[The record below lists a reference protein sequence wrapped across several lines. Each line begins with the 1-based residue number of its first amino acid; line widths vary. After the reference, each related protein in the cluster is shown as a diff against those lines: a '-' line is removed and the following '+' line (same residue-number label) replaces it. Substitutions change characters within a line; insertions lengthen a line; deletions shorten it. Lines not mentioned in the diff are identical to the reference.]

1 MKICP
6 TQLTYSNP
14 NPLYP
19 LKHAYVLTVVSNI
32 LMKIPWDSNYRTK
45 NAKVLTERPSTQM
58 KIHCTLCSDSNCKT
72 KNVRSQMII
81 KEYNSSDVGICFT
94 AVNVK
99 HIILK
104 DMTC

>member
-1 MKICP
+1 
-6 TQLTYSNP
+6 
-14 NPLYP
+14 
-19 LKHAYVLTVVSNI
+19 
-32 LMKIPWDSNYRTK
+32 MKIPCWDSNYRTK

-81 KEYNSSDVGICFT
+81 KDHNSRDVGICFT
-94 AVNVK
+94 VVYVK
-99 HIILK
+99 HIIPK